1 MPLYSIRR
9 QVGKISEQDLDASAF
24 RAIVCAFQF
33 EGLKWRHSYWD
44 RQSGELNCI
53 YEAQGP
59 EQIEDHSRVSRISC
73 DSISEVSELNP
84 EPYIH
89 G

>member
-9 QVGKISEQDLDASAF
+9 QLGEISEQDLDASAF

-33 EGLKWRHSYWD
+33 EGLKWHRSYWD
-44 RQSGELNCI
+44 RQTGELNCI
-53 YEAQGP
+53 YQATDPRQLEEHA
-59 EQIEDHSRVSRISC
+59 RVSRIPC
-73 DSISEVSELNP
+73 DSIAEVSEVGP
-84 EPYIH
+84 EPYMH

>member
-9 QVGKISEQDLDASAF
+9 QLGKISEDELDASAF

-33 EGLKWRHSYWD
+33 EGLKWHRSYWD
-44 RQSGELNCI
+44 QQAGEITCI
-53 YEAQGP
+53 YEAQTPGQL
-59 EQIEDHSRVSRISC
+59 EEHSRVSRIPC
-73 DSISEVSELNP
+73 DSIAEVRVVRP

>member
-9 QVGKISEQDLDASAF
+9 QIGQVSEDELDASAF

-33 EGLKWRHSYWD
+33 DGLKWRRSYWD
-44 RQSGELNCI
+44 RKAGELTCI
-53 YEAQGP
+53 YEAQTSR
-59 EQIEDHSRVSRISC
+59 QLEDHARVSRIAC
-73 DSISEVSELNP
+73 DSIAEVSEVRP

>member
-9 QVGKISEQDLDASAF
+9 HLGPISQDELDASAF
-24 RAIVCAFQF
+24 RAIVCSFQF
-33 EGLKWRHSYWD
+33 EGLKWHRSYWD
-44 RQSGELNCI
+44 RQGEEITCI
-53 YEAQGP
+53 YEAQTP
-59 EQIEDHSRVSRISC
+59 RQLEEHSRVSRIPC
-73 DSISEVSELNP
+73 DSIAEVKEVRP